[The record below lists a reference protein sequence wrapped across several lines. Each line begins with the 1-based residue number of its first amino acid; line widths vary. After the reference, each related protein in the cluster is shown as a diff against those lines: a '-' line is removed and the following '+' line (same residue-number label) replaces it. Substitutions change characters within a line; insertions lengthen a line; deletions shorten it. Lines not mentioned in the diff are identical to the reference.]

1 MTSAPAQEAT
11 PRKGRP
17 RDERID
23 DDITAAALEELS
35 AGGFERFTVEAVASR
50 AGVAKTTVYRRFP
63 TREDLVVGAL
73 LRLNDDLPKAPPPGP
88 VRDRLIAVLGAVR
101 SRATSSSPGR
111 LLMQSVGEGLHSPEL
126 AEMVHARVL
135 APRRQL
141 IRDVVQAGIDSGE
154 LRSDLDPD
162 ALIPVLVGPMFYLG
176 AWKCVATVSAVSV
189 DAIVDTIL
197 TGLVKERTPASGS

>member
-1 MTSAPAQEAT
+1 MTTAPAREPAQ
-11 PRKGRP
+11 RKGRP

-23 DDITAAALEELS
+23 TEITSAALEELS
-35 AGGFERFTVEAVASR
+35 EGGFERFTVEAVAAR

-63 TREDLVVGAL
+63 TREDLVLGAL
-73 LRLNDDLPKAPPPGP
+73 LRLNDDLPAPPPPGP
-88 VRDRLIAVLGAVR
+88 VRERLIAVLQAVR
-101 SRATSSSPGR
+101 SRATNSSRGR

-135 APRRQL
+135 APRRQVL
-141 IRDVVQAGIDSGE
+141 RDVIADGIASGE

-176 AWKCVATVSAVSV
+176 AWKCVASAPKVSV
-189 DAIVDTIL
+189 EAIVDTVL
-197 TGLVKERTPASGS
+197 VGLLPPRP